1 MVAPEPRFEIETQ
14 LQAQAIPLEP
24 VLDAIVRV
32 LGFALLAL
40 AAAGGTAFLYRW
52 YAGDEVPDGVA
63 VLTGVAVVALWLNT
77 KSALGDAIIGETPL
91 LDPTTAV
98 YTVVTFAASAIAADG
113 GRRLGDHLARDTVAA
128 ATPRTF
134 DEMSQLVRA
143 AGRVLS
149 VTLPETI
156 EDVDGYDPVDERTKA
171 ELAGQTLL
179 VPGRLTVEELRT
191 RLVDRLERDYGVGT
205 VDVELTAD
213 GTVEYLAV
221 GSRPAGIGPTLAPG
235 SVAVALRADPAA
247 DASPGDTVELWRD
260 DDGSPR
266 RVAAAELRATTGD
279 VATVALDAPEA
290 DRLEADRSY
299 RLVTLPGS
307 GGAGRQFVS
316 LLRAAHETATTATVD
331 AGGPLDGVT
340 VGSLPVAVVAIE
352 RSDEAIAL
360 PADDERLVV
369 GDVVSLLGRPEAL
382 RRLDER

>member
-1 MVAPEPRFEIETQ
+1 MVAPMTVAA
-14 LQAQAIPLEP
+14 LQAQLPLEP
-24 VLDAIVRV
+24 VLDAVVRL

-52 YAGDEVPDGVA
+52 YAGGEVPDGVA

-77 KSALGDAIIGETPL
+77 KSALGDAIIGESPL

-113 GRRLGDHLARDTVAA
+113 GRRLGDHLATSTVAA

-143 AGRVLS
+143 AGRVIA
-149 VTLPETI
+149 VTLPDSI
-156 EDVDGYDPVDERTKA
+156 GDVDGYDPVDERTKA

-179 VPGRLTVEELRT
+179 LPGRLTVEGLHS
-191 RLVDRLERDYGVGT
+191 RLVDRLERDYGVGA
-205 VDVELTAD
+205 VDVELAAD

-221 GSRPAGIGPTLAPG
+221 GSRPAGLGPTLAPG
-235 SVAVALRADPAA
+235 SVAVAVRADPAA
-247 DASPGDTVELWRD
+247 DASPGDTVEVWYAD
-260 DDGSPR
+260 ADDGSPR
-266 RVAAAELRATTGD
+266 RAAAAELRATTGD
-279 VATVALDAPEA
+279 VATIALDAPEA
-290 DRLEADRSY
+290 DRLEPARPS

-307 GGAGRQFVS
+307 AGAGRQFVS
-316 LLRAAHETATTATVD
+316 LLRAAHETATTVTVD
-331 AGGPLDGVT
+331 ADEPLDGAT
-340 VGSLPVAVVAIE
+340 VGSLPVAVVAVE
-352 RSDEAIAL
+352 RGGEAIAL
-360 PADDERLVV
+360 PADDERLEA